1 MSQTELSSS
10 AAGPSDARMVEHA
23 AGSVAAPGA
32 SLPVAEAADQ
42 HADGHAAEHAA
53 DAMIERRYPSD
64 IDRLRE
70 VVGTDVLPH
79 YRDEQAIVASEQASE
94 QWPHLVAVANARAGA
109 ASASPLSRSSKHS
122 SRTS

>member
-10 AAGPSDARMVEHA
+10 AA
-23 AGSVAAPGA
+23 APA
-32 SLPVAEAADQ
+32 VDRVDE
-42 HADGHAAEHAA
+42 HAAEHAA
-53 DAMIERRYPSD
+53 DVMIERRYPSD

-94 QWPHLVAVANARAGA
+94 RWPHLVAVADARAGA
-109 ASASPLSRSSKHS
+109 ASVSSLSQSSKRS
-122 SRTS
+122 AGAR